1 MDASP
6 PWGAFP
12 AEQYLIRYWDN
23 SSALSTKDQRCDLV
37 RKFLQ
42 LDEIPRDWDATFDD
56 TTITRVPTELE
67 VDEILVPW
75 RPLRWCEAAFQL
87 WRCRGDEEVWLRT
100 HYAEDSFHKFN
111 ELRESAED
119 NDPAF
124 EEVCRS
130 WTVLDDSAFFKG
142 SWLAALD
149 LLPELAG
156 PIPGYEQFSHR
167 HLGDPDRLDLLRR
180 DLRAS
185 VASALRLEGHGN
197 DAEQLKVAE
206 VEVGPVG
213 KALQAHVASS
223 FLFVVDTEAFETG
236 SLRLLFLD
244 VRGNIVREARVPST
258 DTWEMREAWNAKKFR
273 TGSVWADRRRS
284 EWGQPNSP
292 GSVLGDSYKFS
303 DDIGRV
309 LYGLEY
315 GNATEDI

>member
-1 MDASP
+1 MDVSP

-12 AEQYLIRYWDN
+12 VKQYLIRYWDN
-23 SSALSTKDQRCDLV
+23 SSALSTKDQRRDLV

-42 LDEIPRDWDATFDD
+42 LDGIPRDWDATFDD
-56 TTITRVPTELE
+56 TTIARVPTELE
-67 VDEILVPW
+67 RSNFGDV
-75 RPLRWCEAAFQL
+75 AAM
-87 WRCRGDEEVWLRT
+87 REVWLRT
-100 HYAEDSFHKFN
+100 HYAEDSFDKFN

-119 NDPAF
+119 NDRAF

-130 WTVLDDSAFFKG
+130 WTVLDDSAVFKG

-156 PIPGYEQFSHR
+156 PIP
-167 HLGDPDRLDLLRR
+167 
-180 DLRAS
+180 
-185 VASALRLEGHGN
+185 ASALRLEGRGN

-206 VEVGPVG
+206 VEVGPAG
-213 KALQAHVASS
+213 KELQAHVASS